1 MQDQLTQKVIG
12 YAIEVHKTLG
22 PGLLESI
29 YEICLSMELTK
40 ANLPHTRQQK
50 LPITYKGQVLGLDFK
65 ADIIVADTLILEVKS
80 VQQLLPVHEA
90 QLLTYLKISDLHLG
104 LLLNFNEAVLKNGIR
119 RRALT

>member
-12 YAIEVHKTLG
+12 CAIEVHKTLG

-29 YEICLSMELTK
+29 YEVCLSIELTK
-40 ANLPHTRQQK
+40 ASLSHTRQQK
-50 LPITYKGQVLGLDFK
+50 LPITYKGQLLDLDFK
-65 ADIIVADTLILEVKS
+65 ADIIIANTLILEVKS

-104 LLLNFNEAVLKNGIR
+104 LLLNFNEAILKNGIR
-119 RRALT
+119 RHALT

>member
-12 YAIEVHKTLG
+12 CAIEVHKTLG

-104 LLLNFNEAVLKNGIR
+104 LLLKFNEAVLKNGIR